1 MEEVL
6 HTLQSAQFIVDEQG
20 NRTGA
25 LLDIAD
31 WELLV
36 AWAKQQGSRPNPP
49 SLRGYLKTWTDR
61 SLADELIQE
70 RHEAANVE

>member
-6 HTLQSAQFIVDEQG
+6 HTLQAAKFIVDEQG

-36 AWAKQQGSRPNPP
+36 AWAKQQGSRPNPT
-49 SLRGYLKTWTDR
+49 SLRGYL
-61 SLADELIQE
+61 
-70 RHEAANVE
+70 

>member
-6 HTLQSAQFIVDEQG
+6 HTLQSAKFIVDEQG

-36 AWAKQQGSRPNPP
+36 IWAKQQGIQSNPP

-70 RHEAANVE
+70 RHEAANFE

>member
-1 MEEVL
+1 MEDVL

-31 WELLV
+31 WEQLV
-36 AWAKQQGSRPNPP
+36 AWTEQQSSPAKL

-70 RHEAANVE
+70 RYEAAQLE

>member
-6 HTLQSAQFIVDEQG
+6 HTLQSAKFIVDEQG

-25 LLDIAD
+25 LLDIAA

-36 AWAKQQGSRPNPP
+36 AWAKQQGSRPNSP

-70 RHEAANVE
+70 RHEAVTSE